1 MMLQQHPLS
10 SAFPA
15 MSADDFQAL
24 KDSIEVIGVQNPVTL
39 FQGMVIDGWHR
50 YTAAQAVG
58 MDCPTVELG
67 DVDPRDFVLAQNKA
81 RRHITHAQI
90 AMATAMVYF
99 WREIGENQ
107 YSEKRVATECPPS
120 KTNTELAN
128 IASVSVATI
137 KQAKSVQTNAAP
149 EVIAAVK
156 AGEIGLPKAAKLAK
170 LPKEEQAAAISRPIA
185 QKQKKP
191 VHVVDRSDELSELRH
206 TVCDLAA
213 ENETLRDRLAVES
226 MDALEEE
233 KTQTVQI
240 IHGLRAKVAELEAEL
255 SAVKV
260 SRDTY
265 QRENS
270 ELMKQCASQRKKLQ
284 KLGGE

>member
-1 MMLQQHPLS
+1 
-10 SAFPA
+10 
-15 MSADDFQAL
+15 
-24 KDSIEVIGVQNPVTL
+24 
-39 FQGMVIDGWHR
+39 
-50 YTAAQAVG
+50 
-58 MDCPTVELG
+58 
-67 DVDPRDFVLAQNKA
+67 
-81 RRHITHAQI
+81 
-90 AMATAMVYF
+90 
-99 WREIGENQ
+99 
-107 YSEKRVATECPPS
+107 
-120 KTNTELAN
+120 
-128 IASVSVATI
+128 
-137 KQAKSVQTNAAP
+137 
-149 EVIAAVK
+149 
-156 AGEIGLPKAAKLAK
+156 LPKAAKIAL
-170 LPKEEQAAAISRPIA
+170 LPKEEQAAAISRPVA
-185 QKQKKP
+185 QKQKEP

-213 ENETLRDRLAVES
+213 ENEALKDLLAVES